1 MVPLQNPPTLHPVI
15 HPAPFRLHRP
25 AQPTLCAAHLDAELP
40 GLPNVGILPQPSG
53 WLQRL
58 PTTFTI
64 PGSLCAAQWAG
75 RPPRAPKVGYLSQ
88 PYTRVREESRT
99 GGSVRRSRATTPS
112 GSLKVGLVKYLSHS
126 PVHVGRGRL
135 LGEWEAT
142 PLSLIKEEGQV

>member
-88 PYTRVREESRT
+88 PYTHAGEGGVTHRGERQEEQSYDPLGVAEGRV
-99 GGSVRRSRATTPS
+99 G
-112 GSLKVGLVKYLSHS
+112 
-126 PVHVGRGRL
+126 
-135 LGEWEAT
+135 
-142 PLSLIKEEGQV
+142 